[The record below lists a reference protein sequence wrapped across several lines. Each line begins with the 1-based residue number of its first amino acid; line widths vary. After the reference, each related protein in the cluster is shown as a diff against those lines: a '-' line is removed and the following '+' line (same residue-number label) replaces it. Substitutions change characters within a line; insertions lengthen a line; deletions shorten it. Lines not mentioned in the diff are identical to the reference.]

1 MISALRISYSF
12 RDPVILPSKMEWM
25 QVTYYIMSLLDL
37 GQTVPHVHVHVYP
50 EYDEKEVKIQESES
64 KIL

>member
-1 MISALRISYSF
+1 
-12 RDPVILPSKMEWM
+12 M
-25 QVTYYIMSLLDL
+25 QVISNMVNLLVL

-64 KIL
+64 KLF